1 MSHKER
7 LEEIYQRLHTE
18 DKNSLTKDN
27 IQLRLDSIVTLIK
40 IQSLIVDIQK
50 SIQIA
55 QDTIDIDFDRDVDFN
70 KWSNFHS
77 WNLEYG
83 YEEENL
89 SRSVAIGLCTSDNSL
104 NATNANAIVGYYPK
118 IKDTTTEEDAN
129 FRDAFRDA
137 LVLMSGASL
146 SRLFLHQAIR
156 NAIIALCDTLRQLK
170 DSLDHE
176 YSPEAYMSLYQKLY
190 LGYNAAHANDIVDE
204 YESHKRHR
212 SEINQDWLTERLV
225 KELTSLYHSV
235 FMKAIME
242 ELTYKESQNTAIPYS
257 IDGLPKKDQQKFYM
271 ALSKLCT
278 FKDGIFDF
286 TQNDATAGC
295 TIYSYRDTCEKNEYE
310 EFLHFRLLATKI
322 SEDLRP
328 LLNNCPTTSAKNVKK
343 KSQPVVD
350 RCFMTFQLNGITPG
364 HIALLYQ
371 HLMKIE
377 WIPKDTPPDDFQKLF
392 SGKVCVCKI
401 TWIGGGKDN
410 LYELFKQ
417 IKDQELITIPGNC
430 GLEAVLSNHFVDKN
444 GDPLLVKYNGR
455 PAKREQPKISECI
468 KILQTQY
475 EGFN

>member
-1 MSHKER
+1 MSDKKSHKER
-7 LEEIYQRLHTE
+7 LEEIYQRLHSDDRT
-18 DKNSLTKDN
+18 TFGIDN

-40 IQSLIVDIQK
+40 IQSLIVDIQE

-190 LGYNAAHANDIVDE
+190 IGYNAAHANDIVDE

-322 SEDLRP
+322 SEDLKP
-328 LLNNCPTTSAKNVKK
+328 LLISNNGTALHTSDSPLSLTDKISRAITSIANYKNDEVNPLIRFRADWIAVFVALVEKNIVKDTQFTEGVAIITSVLPQNYKYAPSPNDLSK
-343 KSQPVVD
+343 KSMIVNTLHQ
-350 RCFMTFQLNGITPG
+350 R
-364 HIALLYQ
+364 
-371 HLMKIE
+371 KI
-377 WIPKDTPPDDFQKLF
+377 
-392 SGKVCVCKI
+392 SA
-401 TWIGGGKDN
+401 
-410 LYELFKQ
+410 ELTQ
-417 IKDQELITIPGNC
+417 IKL
-430 GLEAVLSNHFVDKN
+430 NHY
-444 GDPLLVKYNGR
+444 VKII
-455 PAKREQPKISECI
+455 QV
-468 KILQTQY
+468 
-475 EGFN
+475 FNNLME